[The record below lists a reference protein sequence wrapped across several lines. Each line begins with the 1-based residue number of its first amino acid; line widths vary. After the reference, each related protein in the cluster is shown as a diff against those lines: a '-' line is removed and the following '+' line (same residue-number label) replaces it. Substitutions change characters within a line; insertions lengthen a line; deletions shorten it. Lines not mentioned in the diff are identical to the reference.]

1 MQPARSEASKVDQFL
16 IIWSRASLS
25 PFMQISRSFWLPP
38 PLRLTVTSAAILQVL
53 AMSMVGTRA
62 CAPAAEIP
70 RPLSAA
76 ASTVLAANERIAG
89 RALVAAAVEDEAVRM
104 RASVSIPP
112 IRLQCSTTGGPL
124 LQPQL
129 LAADSAANVGPGF
142 LPADA
147 CPFFK
152 RGEHPS
158 PPTGSTSGRTAPA

>member
-38 PLRLTVTSAAILQVL
+38 PVRLTVTSAAILQVL

-112 IRLQCSTTGGPL
+112 IRLQYSTTGGPL
-124 LQPQL
+124 LQPEF
-129 LAADSAANVGPGF
+129 LAVDSAANVGPGF
-142 LPADA
+142 LPADGCA
-147 CPFFK
+147 FLK
-152 RGEHPS
+152 RGRGPI
-158 PPTGSTSGRTAPA
+158 PPLRPLSIRS